1 MSEFSITVGAL
12 TECFPGEQRV
22 SMTPKSVARLATH
35 GVGVMVEAGAGTG
48 SFISDDEFEAAGA
61 EVCARHRI
69 LGAAAAITCVRP
81 PSQEVLTAM
90 HPGQFLVGMLHTST
104 DTSLAQALDT
114 QSITGIDLALLPR
127 TMSNAQSMD
136 AMTSQDS
143 VAGYKAVIVAAGL
156 FGRYLPMMITAAG
169 TSRPTT
175 LVVLG
180 AGVAGLQAIA
190 TARRLGADV
199 TGYDIRPECRSE
211 IESLGA
217 RFLERASTI
226 SSTTSDGYARSLTA
240 EEQGAQQRAMDTAL
254 AAFDIVITTARVP
267 GHRPPTLVTSTAID
281 GMRPGSV
288 VLDMAASSLGG
299 NVEGSVQDTTTH
311 TANGVSIIGAGNLA
325 STVPSAA
332 SDAYARNI
340 SDVIA
345 HCVRDGHL
353 AIDSDDPID
362 AAIVV
367 GGEHSGR
374 PQKDPA
380 RRTPAMANGIA
391 S

>member
-1 MSEFSITVGAL
+1 MSEFSITLGAL
-12 TECFPGEQRV
+12 AERFDGEQRV
-22 SMTPKSVARLATH
+22 SVTPKSIARLAVH
-35 GVGVMVEAGAGTG
+35 GVAVMVEAGAGAG
-48 SFISDDEFEAAGA
+48 SFISDDEFSAAGA
-61 EVCARHRI
+61 EVCSQHRI
-69 LGAAAAITCVRP
+69 IDAAAAITCIRP
-81 PSQEVLTAM
+81 PSPEVLDAM
-90 HPGQFLVGMLHTST
+90 HSGQFLVGMLHTTT
-104 DTSLAQALDT
+104 DKSLAKTLST
-114 QSITGIDLALLPR
+114 QSIVGIDLALLPR

-156 FGRYLPMMITAAG
+156 FGRYFPMMITAAG

-217 RFLERASTI
+217 RFLELAGDI
-226 SSTTSDGYARSLTA
+226 SSTTSDGYARSLTT
-240 EEQGAQQRAMDTAL
+240 EEQDAQQKAMDTAL
-254 AAFDIVITTARVP
+254 AAFDVVITTARVP
-267 GHRPPTLVTSTAID
+267 GHRPPTLVTTAAID

-299 NVEGSVQDTTTH
+299 NVEGSVQDTTIH
-311 TANGVSIIGAGNLA
+311 TANGVSVIGAGNLA

-345 HCVRDGHL
+345 HFVRDDRL
-353 AIDSDDPID
+353 DIDSDDPID

-367 GGEHSGR
+367 GGEQADTPPKNS
-374 PQKDPA
+374 A
-380 RRTPAMANGIA
+380 RRTPAMANGVA

>member
-1 MSEFSITVGAL
+1 MAELSFTVGAL

-22 SMTPKSVARLATH
+22 SVTPKSITRLATH
-35 GVGVMVEAGAGTG
+35 GVKVLVEAGAGAG
-48 SFISDDEFEAAGA
+48 AFISDDEFAASGA
-61 EVCARHRI
+61 EVCSRQRI
-69 LGAAAAITCVRP
+69 IADAAVITCIRP
-81 PSQEVLTAM
+81 PSPEVLAAM
-90 HPGQFLVGMLHTST
+90 HSGQFLVGMLHTTS
-104 DTSLAQALDT
+104 DKSLAKTLNT
-114 QSITGIDLALLPR
+114 RSIVGIDLALLPR

-217 RFLERASTI
+217 RFLELAGDI
-226 SSTTSDGYARSLTA
+226 SSTTSDGYARSLTT
-240 EEQGAQQRAMDTAL
+240 EEQDAQQKAMDTAL
-254 AAFDIVITTARVP
+254 DAFDIVITTARVP
-267 GHRPPTLVTSTAID
+267 GHRPPTLVTTAAID

-299 NVEGSVQDTTTH
+299 NVEGSVPDTTTH
-311 TANGVSIIGAGNLA
+311 TAHGVSIIGAGNLA
-325 STVPSAA
+325 ATVSSAA

-340 SDVIA
+340 ADVIA
-345 HCVRDGHL
+345 HFVRDDQL
-353 AIDSDDPID
+353 DIDPDDPID

-367 GGEHSGR
+367 GRGHADR
-374 PQKDPA
+374 PQKNSA
-380 RRTPAMANGIA
+380 QQTPAMANGIA